1 MQNEINTKRIEWI
14 DTAKFIG
21 IFLMITGHVMEE
33 INMRVLLYHYI
44 FSFHMPLIFI

>member
-21 IFLMITGHVMEE
+21 IFRLCE
-33 INMRVLLYHYI
+33 ILSVN
-44 FSFHMPLIFI
+44 S